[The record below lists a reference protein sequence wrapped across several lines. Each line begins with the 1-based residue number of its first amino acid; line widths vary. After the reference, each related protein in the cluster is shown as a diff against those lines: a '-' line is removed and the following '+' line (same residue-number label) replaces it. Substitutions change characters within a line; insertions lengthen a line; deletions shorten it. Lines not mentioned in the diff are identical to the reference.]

1 MGEVKFPYD
10 EWVTDAMRN
19 VLRRAIE
26 RLACGADPGQHHL
39 YINFETN
46 GDNVEVPDF
55 LKAQYPDEITIVLQ
69 HQFQDLH
76 LDDSGFEVTLSF
88 GGQNQRL
95 YIPFDMVTSFADPS
109 VNFGIQI
116 KSEVSKST
124 DTDEH
129 SKLGI
134 DNKKTKD
141 DKIEGLLSKRRYPII
156 SPEDPDGLSSVD
168 PKRELKHRIEG
179 AEVINIETFRK
190 K

>member
-1 MGEVKFPYD
+1 MGEVNFPYD

-26 RLACGADPGQHHL
+26 RLACGANPGQHHL

-46 GDNVEVPDF
+46 GDNVSVPDF

-69 HQFQDLH
+69 YQFQDLN
-76 LDDSGFEVTLSF
+76 LDDNGFEVTLSF

-95 YIPFDMVTSFADPS
+95 YIPFDVVTSFADPS

-116 KSEVSKST
+116 KSEVNKST
-124 DTDEH
+124 DTDEY
-129 SKLGI
+129 SRLGI
-134 DNKKTKD
+134 DNENTKD
-141 DKIEGLLSKRRYPII
+141 DKIEDILSKHQHSII
-156 SPEDPDGLSSVD
+156 SPEDSDGLNNID
-168 PKRELKHRIEG
+168 PKRELKHQIDG
-179 AEVINIETFRK
+179 AEVINIEAFRK

>member
-1 MGEVKFPYD
+1 MNEVNFPYD

-19 VLRRAIE
+19 VLRRA
-26 RLACGADPGQHHL
+26 LKKLTCGEDPGQHHL
-39 YINFETN
+39 YINFETT
-46 GDNVEVPDF
+46 GDNVSVPDF

-69 HQFQDLH
+69 HQFQNLY

-95 YIPFDMVTSFADPS
+95 YIPFDVVTSFADPS

-124 DTDEH
+124 NTDEY

-134 DNKKTKD
+134 DNKNTKD
-141 DKIEGLLSKRRYPII
+141 HKIEGVLSKGQHSII
-156 SPEDPDGLSSVD
+156 SPEGSDGANNIDPQ
-168 PKRELKHRIEG
+168 KKLKHQIDG
-179 AEVINIETFRK
+179 AEVINIEAFRK

>member
-1 MGEVKFPYD
+1 MGEVNFPYD

-46 GDNVEVPDF
+46 GDNVKVPDF

-69 HQFQDLH
+69 YQFQDLN
-76 LDDSGFEVTLSF
+76 LDDNGFEVTLSF
-88 GGQNQRL
+88 GGENQRL
-95 YIPFDMVTSFADPS
+95 YIPFDVVTSFADPS

-116 KSEVSKST
+116 KSEITTTT
-124 DTDEH
+124 DTDEN
-129 SKLGI
+129 SNFGKN
-134 DNKKTKD
+134 NKNSKD
-141 DKIEGLLSKRRYPII
+141 DKIKGIWSRPQ
-156 SPEDPDGLSSVD
+156 SSVVSSEDPTGLNNGA
-168 PKRELKHRIEG
+168 PREELKHGIDG
-179 AEVINIETFRK
+179 AEVINIDAFRK